1 MRLAATGLAAVL
13 LATASAAQ
21 VDPFDAARSHIGAR
35 QNAEALAIIDS
46 GQFDVSH
53 QTGEGFSLL
62 HYAASAGNL
71 EMVRALIARGA
82 DPGLKSVS
90 GTTPYQMA
98 IGTLVQAE
106 IRRADCGSGRAGRA
120 GLLRRPPD
128 GPAAASGRKIDGR
141 ALRHRPRRSS
151 EQQPLAGG
159 TALPPGPGRHLVQPS
174 GSARRPGRGLC
185 RGQSAGCLWL
195 DPAAPRRRPGTR
207 RPGQTPA

>member
-1 MRLAATGLAAVL
+1 MARSGSAMMRLAATGLAAVL

-62 HYAASAGNL
+62 HYAAGAGNL

-82 DPGLKSVS
+82 DPGLTSVS

-98 IGTLVQAE
+98 
-106 IRRADCGSGRAGRA
+106 
-120 GLLRRPPD
+120 
-128 GPAAASGRKIDGR
+128 IDGR
-141 ALRHRPRRSS
+141 ALRHRPRRSC

-159 TALPPGPGRHLVQPS
+159 TALPPGPARHLVQPS

-185 RGQSAGCLWL
+185 WGRSAGCLWL
-195 DPAAPRRRPGTR
+195 DPAAPRRRPGPR